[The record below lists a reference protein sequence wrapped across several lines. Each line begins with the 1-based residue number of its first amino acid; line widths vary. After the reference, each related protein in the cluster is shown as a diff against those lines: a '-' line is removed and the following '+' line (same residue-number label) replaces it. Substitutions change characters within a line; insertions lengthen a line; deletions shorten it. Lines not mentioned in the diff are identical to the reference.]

1 MKYIDA
7 ADILIARGGFCFFV
21 LENRKVLS
29 KIKTKRGIA
38 MIRVMLGCNYW
49 DSVSGTDMCKNWNED
64 VVRAD
69 LAALRRSYI

>member
-1 MKYIDA
+1 MKYIDT

-21 LENRKVLS
+21 LENRKLLS

-38 MIRVMLGCNYW
+38 MSKFMLGCNYW
-49 DSVSGTDMCKNWNED
+49 DSVSGTDMWKNWNED

-69 LAALRRSYI
+69 LAALRRCYI